1 MLCVINPSGLV
12 LGRFWRSSSTLTSNE
27 GLSSSEA
34 ELRSMHNNGQTKLM
48 NRFMNW
54 SKIFN
59 IKERS
64 GTLPTPGTL
73 RAKQIYISYLRL

>member
-34 ELRSMHNNGQTKLM
+34 ELRSMHNNGQFQTKLM

-59 IKERS
+59 NKERS
-64 GTLPTPGTL
+64 GTLPTPGTYQADL
-73 RAKQIYISYLRL
+73 YFLP